1 MRTLAIDPNNSYAWN
16 NKGNA
21 LHNLGKYNE
30 AIKCYDEAIEL
41 EPSNAY
47 AWHNREVCKAKTD
60 WLAKQ
65 DDYIVQEMM
74 KGSKL

>member
-1 MRTLAIDPNNSYAWN
+1 LRTLAIDPNNSYAWN

-47 AWHNREVCKAKTD
+47 A
-60 WLAKQ
+60 
-65 DDYIVQEMM
+65 
-74 KGSKL
+74 